1 MIFFFSICAHQVQS
15 SHHRVVELMG
25 EAAQRKRVTMIL
37 RRRIHNPN
45 GDGMHPQHMQ
55 HHQHPQHV
63 QHPHLQR
70 EFVYP
75 YDVIVIRNENESFGF
90 VIISA
95 SNQYY
100 GSTIGK
106 EQHNILVFRN
116 NLSSSS
122 FRFNVAFECI

>member
-1 MIFFFSICAHQVQS
+1 
-15 SHHRVVELMG
+15 MG
-25 EAAQRKRVTMIL
+25 EAAQRGRVTMIL

-45 GDGMHPQHMQ
+45 AGGMQHLQQQTALPPLLPPSQ

-63 QHPHLQR
+63 QHPHMQR
-70 EFVYP
+70 EFIYP
-75 YDVIVIRNENESFGF
+75 YDVIVSRNENESFGF

-106 EQHNILVFRN
+106 ANFNIF
-116 NLSSSS
+116 
-122 FRFNVAFECI
+122 FEFSPILPVY